1 MYDCGPQ
8 SLELASFFFFP
19 SQVHTWYVVT
29 GLSYKTCG
37 CGYVRVHMLL
47 QCMIECVVFT
57 QSDLPFP
64 LFFIYHYCCAELLA
78 LVAAC
83 LLSCFRFMHHSCT
96 VCIVV
101 STLQV
106 QVYTCVLW
114 HVLGKGGRT
123 HGPFICCSRSSL
135 VLRDLHIV
143 CAKKKKTLKKAAH
156 FVPKSSQAQVNCN
169 CGSIPNLNG

>member
-1 MYDCGPQ
+1 MSECTCCCSVWLNVWF
-8 SLELASFFFFP
+8 SLRVTSPFFFF
-19 SQVHTWYVVT
+19 V
-29 GLSYKTCG
+29 
-37 CGYVRVHMLL
+37 
-47 QCMIECVVFT
+47 
-57 QSDLPFP
+57 
-64 LFFIYHYCCAELLA
+64 FFIYHYCCAELLA

-106 QVYTCVLW
+106 QVYTCVWW

-143 CAKKKKTLKKAAH
+143 CAKKKKRWKKRHILFRNRHKLRSIVIVDRCRTSMVEWIVKVLCH
-156 FVPKSSQAQVNCN
+156 FQGAQY
-169 CGSIPNLNG
+169 

>member
-1 MYDCGPQ
+1 MSECTCCCSVWLNVWFSPR
-8 SLELASFFFFP
+8 
-19 SQVHTWYVVT
+19 VT
-29 GLSYKTCG
+29 S
-37 CGYVRVHMLL
+37 
-47 QCMIECVVFT
+47 
-57 QSDLPFP
+57 PF
-64 LFFIYHYCCAELLA
+64 LCFFIYHYCCAELLA

-106 QVYTCVLW
+106 QVYTCVWW

-123 HGPFICCSRSSL
+123 HGPFICCSHSSL

-143 CAKKKKTLKKAAH
+143 CAKKKKKRWKKRHILFRNRHKLRSIVIVDRYRTSMVEWIVRVLCH
-156 FVPKSSQAQVNCN
+156 FQGAQY
-169 CGSIPNLNG
+169 

>member
-1 MYDCGPQ
+1 MSECTCCCSVWLNVWFSPR
-8 SLELASFFFFP
+8 
-19 SQVHTWYVVT
+19 VT
-29 GLSYKTCG
+29 S
-37 CGYVRVHMLL
+37 
-47 QCMIECVVFT
+47 
-57 QSDLPFP
+57 PF
-64 LFFIYHYCCAELLA
+64 LCFFIYHYCCAELLA

-106 QVYTCVLW
+106 QVYTCVWW

-123 HGPFICCSRSSL
+123 HGPFICCSHSSL

-143 CAKKKKTLKKAAH
+143 CAKKKKKTLKKAAH

-169 CGSIPNLNG
+169 CGSIPNLNGWVNCESVVPLPRGSILSDC

>member
-64 LFFIYHYCCAELLA
+64 LFFYLSLL
-78 LVAAC
+78 LCRTVGFGSC
-83 LLSCFRFMHHSCT
+83 LSSKLFQVHASFMHCVYSCVNT
-96 VCIVV
+96 ASSSVYLCVMARIGEGGKN
-101 STLQV
+101 TWTIYLLQP
-106 QVYTCVLW
+106 QFPCV
-114 HVLGKGGRT
+114 
-123 HGPFICCSRSSL
+123 
-135 VLRDLHIV
+135 
-143 CAKKKKTLKKAAH
+143 A
-156 FVPKSSQAQVNCN
+156 
-169 CGSIPNLNG
+169 